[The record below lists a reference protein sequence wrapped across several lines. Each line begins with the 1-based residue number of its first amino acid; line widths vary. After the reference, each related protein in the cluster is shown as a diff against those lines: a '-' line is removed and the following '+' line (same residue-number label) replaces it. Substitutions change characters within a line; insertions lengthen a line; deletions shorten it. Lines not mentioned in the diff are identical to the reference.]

1 MIDLQIFM
9 GLFIVLC
16 ILYIVSLLKNSRLKK
31 EIKVLQ
37 GVLEMK
43 DTTIS
48 NLEASRVA
56 VKDVLDNFSL
66 TDEVMAE
73 VAAGESREIISEKLG
88 IPVSKIE
95 LIIKFDKIKK
105 EKHL

>member
-1 MIDLQIFM
+1 MIYLQIFM

-31 EIKVLQ
+31 EIKALQ

-66 TDEVMAE
+66 TEEVMTE
-73 VAAGESREIISEKLG
+73 VAAGESRESISEKLG

-105 EKHL
+105 KKHL